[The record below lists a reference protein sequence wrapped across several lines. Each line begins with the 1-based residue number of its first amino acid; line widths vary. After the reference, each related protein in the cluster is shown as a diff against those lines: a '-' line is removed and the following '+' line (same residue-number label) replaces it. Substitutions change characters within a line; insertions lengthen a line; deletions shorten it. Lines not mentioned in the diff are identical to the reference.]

1 MAPIFI
7 LWLNRERA
15 LLFRGLLFL
24 SVEKI
29 SPCNCTFSKLVI
41 IEASLQKLYLLLT
54 NDIFKFIIQTRT
66 REPLNN
72 KGGGSQVNIYLVCNA
87 GMSTSILV
95 RRMQEAA
102 ANQKLDHVEIEAFS
116 VEILDEKA
124 DMADIVLLGPQI
136 RHMLG
141 DVRKLV
147 AGRCPVELIDMKDYG
162 TINGQKVLEKAL
174 KLIN

>member
-1 MAPIFI
+1 M
-7 LWLNRERA
+7 
-15 LLFRGLLFL
+15 
-24 SVEKI
+24 
-29 SPCNCTFSKLVI
+29 
-41 IEASLQKLYLLLT
+41 
-54 NDIFKFIIQTRT
+54 
-66 REPLNN
+66 
-72 KGGGSQVNIYLVCNA
+72 NIYLVCNA